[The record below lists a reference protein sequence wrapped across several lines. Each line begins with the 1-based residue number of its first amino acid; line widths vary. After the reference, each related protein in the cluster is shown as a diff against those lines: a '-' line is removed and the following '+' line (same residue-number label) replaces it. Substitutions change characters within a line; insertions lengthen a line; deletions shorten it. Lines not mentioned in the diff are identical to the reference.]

1 VPRGAA
7 RAHLTWRLQGP
18 REKSLV
24 AHTVLIVDDSPSA
37 GPELRALLESD
48 GYTVLSALRAEE
60 ALDMLRNQKVDL
72 IITEALLPGMDGF
85 ELVRQM
91 RRTESGQ
98 QMPIIIL
105 TVRSAPEDYA
115 TSYEAGADEYFMKPM
130 EPPKIIAA
138 TRGLITRY
146 EAARASGMPVTAV
159 GHGRGAV
166 AAAMPQR
173 SERGELVTVFS
184 LKGGVGCSTIAVN
197 LAVAIKVLAPSTRV
211 GLIDLALEQGSDAL
225 LLDIVPTSTIADW
238 AREDLTD
245 ATPYLLNQYFVQH
258 RSGIS
263 VLSAPASPEQAET
276 VRPDVV
282 RKTLELAPLAFDYVV
297 VDTPATFSEI
307 SLTALEHAQTI
318 VLPVTPDMA
327 ALKTAVNT
335 MRILKAVKI
344 DEEKIR
350 VVLNEIIPR
359 AGLSKQQVE
368 TSLNK
373 PPFEIPHAGPAF
385 IDAANHGMPLVTA
398 DNAAPAARA
407 LLELARTMCEPE
419 TAEENA
425 TSRARFNLLERL
437 RRT

>member
-1 VPRGAA
+1 M
-7 RAHLTWRLQGP
+7 T
-18 REKSLV
+18 
-24 AHTVLIVDDSPSA
+24 HTVLIVDDSPTA

-72 IITEALLPGMDGF
+72 VITEALLPGMDGF
-85 ELVRQM
+85 ELVRQI
-91 RRTESGQ
+91 RRSDDGAQ
-98 QMPIIIL
+98 LPIIIL

-130 EPPKIIAA
+130 EPPKILAA
-138 TRGLITRY
+138 SRGLITRY
-146 EAARASGMPVTAV
+146 EAARASGMPTPALVQ
-159 GHGRGAV
+159 GRGP

-173 SERGELVTVFS
+173 TERGDLITVFS
-184 LKGGVGCSTIAVN
+184 LKGGVGTSTLAVN
-197 LAVAIKVLAPSTRV
+197 LAVAIKILAPSTRV

-225 LLDIVPTSTIADW
+225 LLDIVPTSTIAEW
-238 AREDLTD
+238 SREDITD

-282 RKTLELAPLAFDYVV
+282 RKTLELAPMAFDYVV

-318 VLPVTPDMA
+318 VLPLTPDMA

-335 MRILKAVKI
+335 LRILKAVKI
-344 DEEKIR
+344 DESKIQF
-350 VVLNEIIPR
+350 VLNEIIPR
-359 AGLSKQQVE
+359 AGLSRDQVE
-368 TSLNK
+368 KSLNK
-373 PPFEIPHAGPAF
+373 TPFEVPHAGPAF
-385 IDAANHGMPLVTA
+385 IDAANHGMPLVSA
-398 DNAAPAARA
+398 DNPNPAAKA
-407 LLELARTMCEPE
+407 LMDLARTMCEPE
-419 TAEENA
+419 AAPVEA
-425 TSRARFNLLERL
+425 GAKARFNLIERL